1 MADLPS
7 RKDLFDIG
15 KSVIVQRAT
24 RIDPAQINTDGSDVN
39 IMVASE
45 AAMGEEVM
53 RQLALGL
60 KRLTLDGAAD
70 DPDEQYLDRYAWDRY
85 QMRRKGAA
93 AALATLR
100 LSRVSAA
107 AGAGV
112 QSEGFLVRT
121 QTGIQY
127 RALASVTWG
136 AADVGPHDVDA
147 QAVEAGKETQV
158 GAGTLESFV
167 VQPFDPSITVTNP
180 DPAAGGEP
188 RESNATFANRVRDA
202 YLNARRGVAS
212 AIEQGALAVLG
223 VVSAKAVEAVD
234 DTTAPQ
240 RFVELFIADS
250 DGLASTAL
258 ARKVVLSLL
267 EYRCCGIYVRVN
279 TSTPQFESVSLRL
292 RFRTGVDTLALTGQ
306 VRAAVVAFVNSL
318 GAGDDL
324 YVNDLEA
331 VLNRFTPFGLVV
343 ERDAVVAP
351 VGDVV
356 AESSQTIRTTLDRV
370 TVE

>member
-1 MADLPS
+1 MADLPN
-7 RKDLFDIG
+7 RKDLHAIG
-15 KSVIVQRAT
+15 KSVIVLRAT
-24 RIDPAQINTDGSDVN
+24 RIDPSQVDCDGSDVN

-45 AAMGEEVM
+45 AAMAEEVM

-60 KRLTLDGAAD
+60 NRLTLDGAAND
-70 DPDEQYLDRYAWDRY
+70 SDEQYLDRYAWDRY
-85 QMRRKGAA
+85 QVRRNGAA
-93 AALATLR
+93 AALTMLR

-112 QSEGFLVRT
+112 QSEGVIVRT

-158 GAGTLESFV
+158 GAGTLESFA
-167 VQPFDPSITVTNP
+167 VQPFDPTITVTNP
-180 DPAAGGEP
+180 NPAAGGEP
-188 RESNATFANRVRDA
+188 RESNVTFANRVRDA
-202 YLNARRGVAS
+202 FLNARRGTVG
-212 AIEQGALAVLG
+212 AIEQGATAVPG

-234 DTTAPQ
+234 ESANPQ

-258 ARKVVLSLL
+258 ARKVELSLL
-267 EYRCCGIYVRVN
+267 EYRCAGIYVRVN
-279 TSTPQFESVSLRL
+279 TSTPQFEVVSLRL
-292 RFRTGVDTLALTGQ
+292 RFRTGVDTLALTEQ

-318 GAGDDL
+318 GAGADL
-324 YVNDLEA
+324 YVNDLQA
-331 VLNRFTPFGLVV
+331 VLNRFTPFGLVI
-343 ERDAVVAP
+343 ESDAVVAP
-351 VGDVV
+351 VGDVL

>member
-1 MADLPS
+1 MDLPS
-7 RKDLFDIG
+7 RRDLFDIG
-15 KSVIVQRAT
+15 KSVVVQRAT
-24 RIDPAQINTDGSDVN
+24 RIDPAQVDTDGSNSNVQL
-39 IMVASE
+39 ASE
-45 AAMGEEVM
+45 AAMAEEVM

-85 QMRRKGAA
+85 QMRRKGAS
-93 AALATLR
+93 AALTTLR

-107 AGAGV
+107 AGAGTNA
-112 QSEGFLVRT
+112 SGFLVRT
-121 QTGIQY
+121 DTGIQY
-127 RALASVTWG
+127 RALASVAWG

-158 GAGTLESFV
+158 GAGTLTSFV
-167 VQPFDPSITVTNP
+167 AQPFDPSITVTNP

-188 RESNATFANRVRDA
+188 RESNETFANRVRDA
-202 YLNARRGVAS
+202 FLNARRGTVG
-212 AIEQGALAVLG
+212 AIEQGAVAVQG
-223 VVSAKAVEAVD
+223 VVSAKSVEAVD
-234 DTTAPQ
+234 ESSAPQ

-258 ARKVVLSLL
+258 ARLVVVSLL
-267 EYRCCGIYVRVN
+267 EYRCAGIYVRVN
-279 TSTPQFESVSLRL
+279 TSTPQFESVRLRL
-292 RFRTGVDTLALTGQ
+292 RFRTGVNTLALTEQ

-324 YVNDLEA
+324 YVNDLQA
-331 VLNRFTPFGLVV
+331 VLNRFTPFGLIV
-343 ERDAVVAP
+343 ESDAVVEP
-351 VGDVV
+351 VGDVL
-356 AESSQTIRTTLDRV
+356 AEASQTIRTTLDRV